1 MTKSFT
7 GISGIDSQILTDS
20 SNIALVE
27 VDWSQPSSDL
37 WQTPKQKILNVKQNY
52 AMEVSDDS
60 DENMEGGHDNE
71 KNDPGTSSEDK
82 RTVNNFEEA
91 GN

>member
-1 MTKSFT
+1 
-7 GISGIDSQILTDS
+7 
-20 SNIALVE
+20 
-27 VDWSQPSSDL
+27 
-37 WQTPKQKILNVKQNY
+37 
-52 AMEVSDDS
+52 MEVSDDS